1 MNYCELKTNDVANG
15 PGVRVSLFVS
25 GCTHRCKGCFNEESW
40 DFNAGEEFTK
50 DVEDKILEA
59 LSPSYV
65 SGLTLLGGEPF
76 EHANQQG
83 LLPFLRRVK
92 ETYPQKNIWCFTG
105 YLFDKDILGRM
116 CKEWPETKEMLD
128 MLSTLAADSVEQQL
142 RSGNLP
148 EAYQKA
154 WNSFLVARD
163 APKRDEALKAVMRKK
178 VLRLLEEKKCSN
190 YRVYTDLKLNPG
202 NINSWLKN
210 GDCTKVSYHTAERVM
225 NYVLQFQA

>member
-1 MNYCELKTNDVANG
+1 MRMLTFKGFLSQYVKKLSYANSLDLEKLAAEAVHDNYRLQAPLVLYAVVHGKRELLTN
-15 PGVRVSLFVS
+15 
-25 GCTHRCKGCFNEESW
+25 
-40 DFNAGEEFTK
+40 
-50 DVEDKILEA
+50 
-59 LSPSYV
+59 
-65 SGLTLLGGEPF
+65 LL
-76 EHANQQG
+76 QG
-83 LLPFLRRVK
+83 
-92 ETYPQKNIWCFTG
+92 
-105 YLFDKDILGRM
+105 DDSA
-116 CKEWPETKEMLD
+116 KEMLD